1 VVTGLPGVA
10 LTASTGTTVSG
21 ATTTTTKSSV
31 NATGMRCS
39 AIKAFLL
46 IMLPYSSKLKRTAF
60 VNGQTL
66 FITKTFEILK
76 KVKKEKKQRK
86 QGNE

>member
-21 ATTTTTKSSV
+21 ATTKSSV

-39 AIKAFLL
+39 AIKASLL

>member
-1 VVTGLPGVA
+1 
-10 LTASTGTTVSG
+10 
-21 ATTTTTKSSV
+21 
-31 NATGMRCS
+31 MRCS
-39 AIKAFLL
+39 AIKASLL